1 MAPNWQIMFH
11 SCEWH
16 QHVKKQP
23 FFLPVLA
30 RLEMKLLPSYL
41 EWRQMLI
48 FIYHFHPKHK
58 IHSNMD
64 FFIQICSFSFKSSE
78 FLMGRKTLW
87 RFFYYNFRNIVLDSH
102 FWKKKIA
109 TLAINRLRKK
119 GWWRSVNF
127 RTNSS
132 RPQLLLTA
140 PHVLLNSSYMQ
151 LLHEYTWYTTLASPN
166 HHFTDTHVARALY
179 HT

>member
-48 FIYHFHPKHK
+48 FNYHFHPKHK

-109 TLAINRLRKK
+109 TLEINHLIKK
-119 GWWRSVNF
+119 GWRHYPEDSELLMENRSLTSETWWRF
-127 RTNSS
+127 CKIGRF
-132 RPQLLLTA
+132 LK
-140 PHVLLNSSYMQ
+140 
-151 LLHEYTWYTTLASPN
+151 SPLGI
-166 HHFTDTHVARALY
+166 DS
-179 HT
+179 